1 MHNSFFSISLIPHTF
16 FYWKHTFCYPNMLI
30 SHEVTF
36 LDDKFAIGI
45 TNLTFSKPRYS
56 RSITLNIIDVQLL
69 NRVPLFSTP
78 WTYARLPCP
87 SPSPRACSNSYPFSQ
102 WCHPT
107 ISSSVVPFFS
117 CLQFFPVSG
126 SFLMSWFFASGDQGI
141 GVSASASVLPMNV
154 QYWFPLG
161 WTGWISLQSKG
172 LSREI
177 FNTTIQ
183 KHQFF
188 GAQPSLQSNS
198 HIHTWLLKKS

>member
-16 FYWKHTFCYPNMLI
+16 FYWKHTFCYPYMLI

-36 LDDKFAIGI
+36 LDDKFATGI

-87 SPSPRACSNSYPFSQ
+87 SPSPRSCSNSCPLSQ

-107 ISSSVVPFFS
+107 ILSSFVPFSS
-117 CLQFFPVSG
+117 CLQSYPASG
-126 SFLMSWFFASGDQGI
+126 TFLRHQFFASGGQSI
-141 GVSASASVLPMNV
+141 GASASASVLPMN
-154 QYWFPLG
+154 
-161 WTGWISLQSKG
+161 I
-172 LSREI
+172 
-177 FNTTIQ
+177 
-183 KHQFF
+183 
-188 GAQPSLQSNS
+188 
-198 HIHTWLLKKS
+198 